1 MVKLIIMTGNI
12 PQHAHCLMCGK
23 SVPFGETLCSEE
35 CKQKYQ
41 TLTKRRKLI
50 VYLMYGMLAALIV
63 IFVVGGRYL

>member
-1 MVKLIIMTGNI
+1 MVVRI

-23 SVPFGETLCSEE
+23 SIPFGETLCSEE

-41 TLTKRRKLI
+41 TLLKRRKII

-63 IFVVGGRYL
+63 IIVVGGRYF